1 MGAGEVIE
9 IDLPQTAAFMSA
21 STPTTDEGAVE
32 PGLESPPEASSS
44 LPVITVMLILLSAAG
59 TWAWQSSLDE
69 FGPWLWATDV
79 ELWRGMK
86 LWTLFTSMFAHA
98 DLLHLGFNC
107 YWCWRL
113 GGEIERELPRLHF
126 LILIVGSTIGGSLA
140 ELATSGQTGIGM
152 SGMIYGLFGFMLV
165 TQNQHPV
172 FRRTLDAGTI
182 RLLTG
187 WLLVCFAL
195 DASGIMPVANF
206 AHLGGLITGL
216 LAGLAS
222 HEGPRR
228 KTAKL
233 LLSLVSVAGLVS
245 LLWAPW
251 QDNWHYARA
260 VSAVEAGDQGKA
272 LPYLLHYHETHPE
285 NGWVSHTAADI
296 KMAQKN
302 YSAAC
307 EILSQTVAANSDP
320 TLTNR
325 LAWLFATCPEERI
338 RDGRRAVELATQAC
352 EDTNWKNAS
361 LLDTLAAA
369 HAENGDFSEALK
381 WSTKAVEMSE
391 GDERQAL
398 LVNLQNFKNRQPIR
412 EP

>member
-1 MGAGEVIE
+1 
-9 IDLPQTAAFMSA
+9 MSA
-21 STPTTDEGAVE
+21 SEPIADEVAVP
-32 PGLESPPEASSS
+32 PGLESTPGASSS
-44 LPVITVMLILLSAAG
+44 LPVIAFMLILLSAAG
-59 TWAWQSSLDE
+59 TWAWQSALND

-79 ELWRGMK
+79 ELWRGMN

-113 GGEIERELPRLHF
+113 GREIERELPRLHF
-126 LILIVGSTIGGSLA
+126 LILIVGTTIGGSLA

-165 TQNQHPV
+165 TRNQHPV
-172 FRRTLDAGTI
+172 FRQTLDAGTI

-206 AHLGGLITGL
+206 AHLGGLIAGL

-222 HEGPRR
+222 HKGPRKNAAR
-228 KTAKL
+228 L
-233 LLSLVSVAGLVS
+233 LLSLLSVAGLVS

-251 QDNWHYARA
+251 QDNWHFARA
-260 VSAVEAGDQGKA
+260 VSAVEAGDQERA
-272 LPYLLHYHETHPE
+272 LPYLLHYHERHPE
-285 NGWVSHTAADI
+285 NEWVSHTSADI
-296 KMAQKN
+296 RMAQKN
-302 YSAAC
+302 YSAAR
-307 EILSQTVAANSDP
+307 ELLTQTVTVNSDP
-320 TLTNR
+320 SLINR
-325 LAWLFATCPEERI
+325 LAWLLATCPDEHI

-352 EDTNWKNAS
+352 EDTEWEEPNC
-361 LLDTLAAA
+361 LDTLAAA
-369 HAENGDFSEALK
+369 YAECGDFTAALK
-381 WSTKAVEMSE
+381 WSTKAVVLCPEP
-391 GDERQAL
+391 DRQEL
-398 LVNLQNFKNRQPIR
+398 EVNLQQFKNRQPIR

>member
-9 IDLPQTAAFMSA
+9 IDLPQTTAFMSA
-21 STPTTDEGAVE
+21 SQPITDEGAVE
-32 PGLESPPEASSS
+32 PGVESPPGAPSSR
-44 LPVITVMLILLSAAG
+44 PVITVMLILLSAAG

-79 ELWRGMK
+79 ELWRGMR

-113 GGEIERELPRLHF
+113 GREIERELPRLHV
-126 LILIVGSTIGGSLA
+126 LVLIVGTTLFGSLA
-140 ELATSGQTGIGM
+140 ELATSSQTGIGM

-165 TQNQHPV
+165 TREQHPV
-172 FRRTLDAGTI
+172 FRQTLDTGTI
-182 RLLTG
+182 RLLNG

-206 AHLGGLITGL
+206 AHLGGLIAGL

-222 HEGPRR
+222 HKGPWKSAAR
-228 KTAKL
+228 L
-233 LLSLVSVAGLVS
+233 LLSLLSVAGLVS
-245 LLWAPW
+245 LFWAPW
-251 QDNWHYARA
+251 QDNWHFARA

-296 KMAQKN
+296 QMAQKN
-302 YSAAC
+302 YSAAR
-307 EILSQTVAANSDP
+307 EILTQTVTSNSDP
-320 TLTNR
+320 SHTNR
-325 LAWLFATCPEERI
+325 LAWLFATCPDEHI
-338 RDGRRAVELATQAC
+338 RDGRRAVELARQAC
-352 EDTNWKNAS
+352 EDTEWEEPNY
-361 LLDTLAAA
+361 LDTLAAA
-369 HAENGDFSEALK
+369 YAECGDFTEAVK
-381 WSTKAVEMSE
+381 WSTKAVELCPE
-391 GDERQAL
+391 ADRKELQ
-398 LVNLQNFKNRQPIR
+398 VNLQQFKNRQPIR